1 MLSLYLLYFFGSSSL
16 VLDPSH
22 PGRASVSAMVSSH
35 FRKLAG
41 TASSIRDSWDALQF
55 TTLHCLVSLTKTRI
69 FSSPPWYLGYAPTQP
84 DPPQSPACFL
94 PRVSVVTTTW
104 SNLVAAATNNTSTQ
118 TSSRRPLGVKD
129 RRCWLSHYRS
139 ISTRSVSLR
148 GNPLTISP
156 PFNYIHQPYH
166 PSSIPSTPSGLARV
180 RPLPLRKSFRQ
191 AMPHVTSTT
200 ADQRSEP
207 AFFISPNRNCS
218 LTRRCTEPDAPIYIT
233 GLVSIVGGNPLR
245 HPVLSHLFV
254 NLASDVGG
262 NPLRRPVTS
271 YLSVYLASDVGG
283 NPLRHTVQSHQ
294 KLVRTCRHTILTSS
308 YVLENISLPCL
319 LSMNGEKFRILFRAL
334 VSVYSPVCYLV
345 ERSVRGLKVQSRI
358 LGFFSLVRT
367 VSRRYL

>member
-1 MLSLYLLYFFGSSSL
+1 MRLGLYFLSQLF
-16 VLDPSH
+16 
-22 PGRASVSAMVSSH
+22 
-35 FRKLAG
+35 
-41 TASSIRDSWDALQF
+41 
-55 TTLHCLVSLTKTRI
+55 
-69 FSSPPWYLGYAPTQP
+69 
-84 DPPQSPACFL
+84 
-94 PRVSVVTTTW
+94 
-104 SNLVAAATNNTSTQ
+104 
-118 TSSRRPLGVKD
+118 VK
-129 RRCWLSHYRS
+129 
-139 ISTRSVSLR
+139 
-148 GNPLTISP
+148 
-156 PFNYIHQPYH
+156 
-166 PSSIPSTPSGLARV
+166 
-180 RPLPLRKSFRQ
+180 
-191 AMPHVTSTT
+191 
-200 ADQRSEP
+200 
-207 AFFISPNRNCS
+207 
-218 LTRRCTEPDAPIYIT
+218 
-233 GLVSIVGGNPLR
+233 LVSIVGGNPLR

-283 NPLRHTVQSHQ
+283 NPLRHPVQSHQ